1 MPGQQD
7 DWQTLDADPRSKWEG
22 QKDFV
27 EARVEALE
35 TTHSEEIDALE
46 AKHESQWETF
56 EEESENDAFHGEEEA
71 DDTVGG
77 GDGADTFFFTS
88 TAGDTFIRDFD
99 ETLDT
104 LDFSNT
110 GLGAGDLSYT
120 ETGTG
125 VLVSWDGGSL
135 FLDGVTGTIDTAAF
149 LF

>member
-104 LDFSNT
+104 LGFSDT
-110 GLGAGDLSYT
+110 GLITDYISYS

-125 VLVSWDGGSL
+125 ILATCDGGSV
-135 FLDGVTGTIDTAAF
+135 FLDGLTGGVDAATF